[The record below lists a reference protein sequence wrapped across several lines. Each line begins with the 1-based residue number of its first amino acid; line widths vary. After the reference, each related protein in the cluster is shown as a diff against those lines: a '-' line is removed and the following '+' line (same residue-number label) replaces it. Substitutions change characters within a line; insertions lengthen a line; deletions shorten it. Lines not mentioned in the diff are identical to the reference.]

1 MIKTFRAAI
10 AVALL
15 LAQPVIAAPV
25 TIALPGN
32 ADSVIVPGGSG
43 LKFAKFDEEHQAIFT
58 GKLTLTGTYY
68 YGHGVFDDEGNFF
81 TLYFR
86 PDAASAARMPYL
98 KTRGHPADMVLT
110 NEALFLKTYLPKD
123 TMARVRPGRDT
134 YASGV
139 ITVTVDTVSAGVVC
153 DGASWTARFVSA
165 AKPVPAKFGP
175 MPDSGC

>member
-1 MIKTFRAAI
+1 MLKTFRAAL
-10 AVALL
+10 AAALL
-15 LAQPVIAAPV
+15 LVQPALAAPV
-25 TIALPGN
+25 TIALPDK
-32 ADSVIVPGGSG
+32 ADTIIVPEGSG

-68 YGHGVFDDEGNFF
+68 YGHGVYDDEGNFF
-81 TLYFR
+81 VLMFR

-98 KTRGHPADMVLT
+98 KTRGKPDDMALT
-110 NEALFLKTYLPKD
+110 NEALFVKTYLPKD
-123 TMARVRPGRDT
+123 TMARVRPYRDT

-153 DGASWTARFVSA
+153 DGASWSARFVPV

>member
-1 MIKTFRAAI
+1 MIKTLRALL

-15 LAQPVIAAPV
+15 LAQPALAAPV
-25 TIALPGN
+25 TIALPDK
-32 ADSVIVPGGSG
+32 ADTVIVPEGSG
-43 LKFAKFDEEHQAIFT
+43 LKFVKFDEEHQAIFN

-68 YGHGVFDDEGNFF
+68 YGHNEYDDEGNFF

-98 KTRGHPADMVLT
+98 KTRGKPADMVLT
-110 NEALFLKTYLPKD
+110 SEALFLKTYLPKD
-123 TMARVRPGRDT
+123 TMAHVRPGRDT
-134 YASGV
+134 YASGA

-153 DGASWTARFVSA
+153 DGPSWTARFVSA
-165 AKPVPAKFGP
+165 AKPVPVKFGK